1 MWRFSKSN
9 GITEGFHTKMEMIS
23 RRAFGFRNF
32 ENYRMRVFAQCG
44 WDGLITRV

>member
-9 GITEGFHTKMEMIS
+9 GTTERFHTKMEMIS

-32 ENYRMRVFAQCG
+32 ESYRMRVFAQCG